1 MRFDTSLEKSP
12 SFVVSQFK
20 GPREGKLVGRPPRP
34 GPAVT
39 ISHQTGAGA
48 HEIADRVARIL
59 QETEPRSVHA
69 WKVFDRQLVEKALE
83 DHHWPKALANKMP
96 EDKRSYIDDV
106 MDELFGLRPPSWV
119 LAPQVAETTLRLAA
133 AGHVILVGRG
143 AAVVTAQLPNVF
155 HVRLI
160 ASLPKRIERVQ
171 KLHGLDPELAARF
184 IRKEDRGR
192 RRYVKA
198 HFHAR
203 LDADL
208 LYDLVI
214 NTDRVAGGD
223 AAALI
228 ADGARRC
235 FRASGGRA

>member
-1 MRFDTSLEKSP
+1 MSFDTSLEKSH
-12 SFVVSQFK
+12 SFIVSHFK
-20 GPREGKLVGRPPRP
+20 GPHEGKVVGRPQRS
-34 GPAVT
+34 GPAIT

-48 HEIADRVARIL
+48 REIAERVAQIL
-59 QETEPRSVHA
+59 QEAEPHSAPA
-69 WKVFDRQLVEKALE
+69 WKVFDRHLVETALE
-83 DHHWPKALANKMP
+83 EHHWPRALANKMP
-96 EDKRSYIDDV
+96 EDKRSFLDDV

-119 LAPQVAETTLRLAA
+119 LAPQVAETTLRLAT

-143 AAVVTAQLPNVF
+143 ATVVTAQLPNVF

-184 IRKEDRGR
+184 IKKEDRGR

-203 LDADL
+203 LDAGL

-214 NTDRVAGGD
+214 NTDRVACGD
-223 AAALI
+223 AAVLI
-228 ADGARRC
+228 AEGARRC
-235 FRASGGRA
+235 FRATGGRA

>member
-1 MRFDTSLEKSP
+1 M
-12 SFVVSQFK
+12 
-20 GPREGKLVGRPPRP
+20 
-34 GPAVT
+34 
-39 ISHQTGAGA
+39 
-48 HEIADRVARIL
+48 L
-59 QETEPRSVHA
+59 QETEPRSAPV

-83 DHHWPKALANKMP
+83 DHHWPKALAKKMP

-106 MDELFGLRPPSWV
+106 MDELFGLRPPSWI
-119 LAPQVAETTLRLAA
+119 LAPQVAETTLHLAT

-143 AAVVTAQLPNVF
+143 ATLVTAQLPNVF

-171 KLHGLDPELAARF
+171 KLHGLDPGLAARL

-214 NTDRVAGGD
+214 NTDRVACGD

-228 ADGARRC
+228 AEGARRC
-235 FRASGGRA
+235 FGTSAGGA